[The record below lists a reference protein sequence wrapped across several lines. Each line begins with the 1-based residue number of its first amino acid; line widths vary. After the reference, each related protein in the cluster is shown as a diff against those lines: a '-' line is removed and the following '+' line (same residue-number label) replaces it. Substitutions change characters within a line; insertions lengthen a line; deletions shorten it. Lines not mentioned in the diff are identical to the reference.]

1 MNRILKRIIYRIC
14 FNILQHIIIYSL
26 LNLEKVSL
34 GICIL
39 LIALTYYINKK
50 EIFKAKVNK
59 SKENLKM
66 NILVND
72 NQFTAMTEKRTSN
85 S

>member
-1 MNRILKRIIYRIC
+1 MKKFLLGFVLTAYSIL
-14 FNILQHIIIYSL
+14 LIYSL

-50 EIFKAKVNK
+50 ETFKPKVNYT
-59 SKENLKM
+59 N
-66 NILVND
+66 NILGSD
-72 NQFTAMTEKRTSN
+72 YQFTAMTEKER
-85 S
+85 

>member
-1 MNRILKRIIYRIC
+1 MNRILKNIYIGSALISYS
-14 FNILQHIIIYSL
+14 ILLTYSL

-39 LIALTYYINKK
+39 LVALTYYINKK

-59 SKENLKM
+59 SKENLK
-66 NILVND
+66 
-72 NQFTAMTEKRTSN
+72 
-85 S
+85 

>member
-1 MNRILKRIIYRIC
+1 MNRILKNIYIGSALIAYS
-14 FNILQHIIIYSL
+14 ILLTYSL

-39 LIALTYYINKK
+39 LVALTYYINKK

-59 SKENLKM
+59 SKEKLKW
-66 NILVND
+66 I
-72 NQFTAMTEKRTSN
+72 F
-85 S
+85 

>member
-1 MNRILKRIIYRIC
+1 MNRIFKKIYIGSALISYS
-14 FNILQHIIIYSL
+14 ILLIYSL

-39 LIALTYYINKK
+39 LVALTYYINKK

-59 SKENLKM
+59 SKENLK
-66 NILVND
+66 
-72 NQFTAMTEKRTSN
+72 
-85 S
+85 

>member
-1 MNRILKRIIYRIC
+1 MNRILKKIYIGSALI
-14 FNILQHIIIYSL
+14 FYSILLIYSL

-39 LIALTYYINKK
+39 LVALTYYINKK

-59 SKENLKM
+59 SKENLK
-66 NILVND
+66 
-72 NQFTAMTEKRTSN
+72 
-85 S
+85 

>member
-1 MNRILKRIIYRIC
+1 MLKKIYVGSALTAYSIL
-14 FNILQHIIIYSL
+14 LIYSL

-39 LIALTYYINKK
+39 LVALTYYINKK

-59 SKENLKM
+59 SKENLK
-66 NILVND
+66 
-72 NQFTAMTEKRTSN
+72 
-85 S
+85 